1 MIIFLVQLQPC
12 SGDKKASKRQ
22 YGFQIFSHLMLT
34 AFVLGLLPP
43 PVREKDING
52 TCVLILTCPG

>member
-1 MIIFLVQLQPC
+1 MQLQPC